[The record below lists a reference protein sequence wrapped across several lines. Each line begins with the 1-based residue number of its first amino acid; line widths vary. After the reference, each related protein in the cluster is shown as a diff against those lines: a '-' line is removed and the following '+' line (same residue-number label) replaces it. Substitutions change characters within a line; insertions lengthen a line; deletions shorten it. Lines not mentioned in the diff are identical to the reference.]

1 MASTSCFVSLVASTR
16 QQLLDVTQGDL
27 PVIHASLKSLF
38 SKLKKNTVDSDPVHD
53 CVVELHNQL
62 VCIAIEL
69 GVISQ
74 ADVDATDDDLE
85 AYLALITLDVFGE
98 IVTAS
103 SDNKQ
108 RLDEPSRALW
118 DHTLETAHERYRGI
132 IADPHPSIP
141 NWKLT
146 EFEAA
151 LHYGHVCYPDL
162 PIQFKRSLGLPIM
175 DKVMNGLND
184 SLSHTTQA

>member
-1 MASTSCFVSLVASTR
+1 MATSIFVGLVPST
-16 QQLLDVTQGDL
+16 QQLLLDETRVGL
-27 PVIHASLKSLF
+27 PVIHDSLKALF
-38 SKLKKNTVDSDPVHD
+38 SKLKKNAVDSDVVHD
-53 CVVELHNQL
+53 YVVELHNQL

-69 GVISQ
+69 GVVSQ
-74 ADVDATDDDLE
+74 ASVDATNDLE
-85 AYLALITLDVFGE
+85 AYLALITLDVFGA
-98 IVTAS
+98 IVKAS
-103 SDNKQ
+103 VDNKQ
-108 RLDEPSRALW
+108 RLDAPSRALC

-175 DKVMNGLND
+175 DKVMV
-184 SLSHTTQA
+184 